1 LTGVGDYSE
10 DELNRLLASKA
21 GKSIKN
27 RIKEIEQQLQEEEM
41 LNFTKQVERSGYHDT
56 LVDICVSA
64 FGPESKCYNDL
75 GYVFVSSEPLLELG
89 VKNFDVLIYNQKT
102 KHAIFVQCKSSI
114 SNPGRD
120 ISDSYEALE
129 KVTINKIYLEEKLG
143 DEIRTIEF
151 VICIPAEKTDRLV
164 RELERREKS
173 GEIDKNA
180 EQLLL
185 VWQVNKFEGQIL
197 QLFTRINSRD
207 KPFKSQH
214 TDNTL
219 TKILADGIK
228 VESEVLIKTYPS
240 SHPLKQG
247 GKIVVDILAKN
258 KISDMP
264 LTEFSKGS
272 VELFC
277 QSPTNIAHYAYEII
291 GKNISDHFLGESK
304 ALGLIEA
311 IEGRDGWFRFKIEG
325 KTIKTTLSNYQ
336 KLYQKNF
343 VNRLV
348 KEKAVKKAVQEYR
361 KNYPELFTFE

>member
-1 LTGVGDYSE
+1 MTGVGDCSE

-21 GKSIKN
+21 GKSIKS

-41 LNFTKQVERSGYHDT
+41 LIFTKQVERSGYHDT

-89 VKNFDVLIYNQKT
+89 VKNFDVLIYNQKI

-129 KVTINKIYLEEKLG
+129 KVTNNKIYLEEKLG

-173 GEIDKNA
+173 GEIENA

-228 VESEVLIKTYPS
+228 VDSEVLVKTYPS

-258 KISDMP
+258 KISNMP
-264 LTEFSKGS
+264 LTEFSKES
-272 VELFC
+272 VEIFC

-325 KTIKTTLSNYQ
+325 KTIKTSLSNYQ
-336 KLYQKNF
+336 KFYQKNF

-361 KNYPELFTFE
+361 KNSPELFTFD